1 MNEQARKQIYNIRKR
16 DLTTFEKILCGGF
29 SGLFSQSITYPL
41 EVIRRRMQTIGV
53 VSGKG
58 TAVNVLSKSST
69 TTATTTT
76 TTTSIAND
84 AARTITQHYSATVR
98 PSMFQIGK
106 DVIKE
111 QGIMGFYKGLSMN
124 WVKGPVSFSIS
135 FTTFDTMKEWID
147 KEEAKWIDN
156 R

>member
-58 TAVNVLSKSST
+58 TAVNVLSKSSST
-69 TTATTTT
+69 AATATA
-76 TTTSIAND
+76 SITND